1 MTCDL
6 IPDTR
11 TLCRSAPAEALA
23 LFLERVQ
30 PVETES
36 IPRAKAVGRVLG
48 QTLTTDRPSPPC
60 DVAAMDGFAARLNDL
75 QRMPLPIVDEALAGQ
90 PVKILPPGAVIRINT
105 GAAVPGGTDAVI
117 KRENA
122 IEDETGFRMGVPVES
137 IRAGEN
143 IRRQGEN
150 AAAGAIVSP
159 GSAVMTPPI
168 MAALATF
175 GTGRV
180 TVHRRVRVGLL
191 ITGDEIFP
199 HDEPQKPWRIRDSNG
214 PILGAMLEPIK
225 YLSVA
230 ESLAV
235 PDDPTRIRSV
245 LDKLI
250 RASDAVFITG
260 GVSMGTCD
268 HVPDVLTELDAE
280 IVFHRLPIRPGK
292 PILAAIG
299 AGGQP
304 ILALPGNPVSVMV
317 TAKRFGLAMLAKK
330 AGIVKPIGSVPFVRL
345 EGGSGQP
352 SDLCC
357 YRLVQL
363 RKDGVA
369 ELIANHGS
377 GDIVAAAR
385 SDGFIEIPP
394 GETGDGPWPFYSWS
408 H

>member
-1 MTCDL
+1 
-6 IPDTR
+6 
-11 TLCRSAPAEALA
+11 
-23 LFLERVQ
+23 
-30 PVETES
+30 
-36 IPRAKAVGRVLG
+36 
-48 QTLTTDRPSPPC
+48 
-60 DVAAMDGFAARLNDL
+60 MDGFAARLSDL
-75 QRMPLPIVDEALAGQ
+75 RRIPLPIVDEALAGQ
-90 PVKILPPGAVIRINT
+90 PAKILPPSAVIRINT

-122 IEDETGFRMGVPVES
+122 IEDETGFRLCVPVES

-150 AAAGAIVSP
+150 AATGAIVSS
-159 GSAVMTPPI
+159 GGVVMTPPM

-175 GTGRV
+175 GTNQV
-180 TVHRRVRVGLL
+180 KVHRRVRVGLL
-191 ITGDEIFP
+191 ITGDEISP

-214 PILGAMLEPIK
+214 PSLGALLEPIT
-225 YLSVA
+225 YLSVG
-230 ESLAV
+230 ECLAV

-250 RASDAVFITG
+250 RACDAVFITG

-268 HVPDVLTELDAE
+268 HVPDVLRELDAE

-317 TAKRFGLAMLAKK
+317 TANRFGLAMLAKK
-330 AGIVKPIGSVPFVRL
+330 AGIVKPIDSVPFVRL
-345 EGGSGQP
+345 EGGSAQP
-352 SDLCC
+352 SDLWCD
-357 YRLVQL
+357 RLVQL
-363 RKDGVA
+363 CKDGVA
-369 ELIANHGS
+369 ELIPNRGS

-394 GETGDGPWPFYSWS
+394 GKSGDGPWPFYSWS